1 MCLGTDR
8 DYIMESVIL
17 QWNYPII
24 YEEEESDK
32 DDLDLCKVDLLSL
45 GNSESLD
52 EKPLVID
59 DVGDEVDLEPVVL
72 VNVSSE
78 IKQVAKGVIG
88 LGDEVVLVAVV
99 LDVLVNWLE

>member
-1 MCLGTDR
+1 M
-8 DYIMESVIL
+8 
-17 QWNYPII
+17 
-24 YEEEESDK
+24 
-32 DDLDLCKVDLLSL
+32 
-45 GNSESLD
+45 
-52 EKPLVID
+52 VID

-99 LDVLVNWLE
+99 LDVLVKLARIRGFHACH